1 MVGSSFTKMT
11 KNKFIV
17 FFFKKRQSQ
26 VNPPPTSAPPLFTWM
41 ARCRDSEW
49 FHTKNVTFGS
59 WLSRKVFPG
68 VSRFFLQFIQKK
80 VLCHQVVHLRFGTM
94 TMVVF
99 TEHQTS
105 PSTTAINVRS
115 TDLWEA
121 ECLHGGCMKQIP
133 AQMKTAAMQLA
144 SLTPPKPR
152 DVQKGRDRFGIPWS
166 QCPRRLQTAING
178 VWGNSF
184 SVIFCFPK
192 SDLPTFSLSVG
203 SMCERRGVAWP
214 EWPHECVR

>member
-26 VNPPPTSAPPLFTWM
+26 VNPPPTSAPPFYLNGTM
-41 ARCRDSEW
+41 SR
-49 FHTKNVTFGS
+49 FGMVS
-59 WLSRKVFPG
+59 HKKMLLLALGYPEKFFRGFPD
-68 VSRFFLQFIQKK
+68 FFLQFIQKK

-121 ECLHGGCMKQIP
+121 ECLHGGCMKQNSRTDENCSYAVGIFDSP
-133 AQMKTAAMQLA
+133 QTTRCTKGEGPFRYSLVSMSSKAANCNQWCLRQLFFCD
-144 SLTPPKPR
+144 L
-152 DVQKGRDRFGIPWS
+152 
-166 QCPRRLQTAING
+166 L
-178 VWGNSF
+178 F
-184 SVIFCFPK
+184 SKI
-192 SDLPTFSLSVG
+192 
-203 SMCERRGVAWP
+203 
-214 EWPHECVR
+214 